1 MAGPRSGDY
10 FLGRSALSW
19 RDRHQAKSDQLML
32 VLVLVAVSSA
42 PLSLDIDQILDGD
55 RLDEHS
61 PTAQMHMPHRPGLEV
76 LETGEGLG

>member
-1 MAGPRSGDY
+1 
-10 FLGRSALSW
+10 
-19 RDRHQAKSDQLML
+19 ML